1 MTPYDALRHGFE
13 RRAMPEVAIVAAL
26 EREISPLVRNWT
38 ASDREYS
45 GRNFRFFEFEQLV
58 AVCGGIGPEAARR
71 ATEAVISLYKP
82 SFVLSVGFAGALDGS
97 LQVGRVFEPR
107 LVIDAG
113 DGSRTDTGVGSGVLV
128 SFGSVAGPEQKAR
141 LANSYQAQAVDMEAG
156 SVAKAA
162 EAHGLRF
169 GAVKVVS
176 DDAGFEMPSLERFVG
191 SDGSFASGRFALHA
205 ALRPS
210 TWGVV
215 IRLARNSAKAA
226 RQLCDYL
233 QKHEV
238 PATVSVRSGS

>member
-1 MTPYDALRHGFE
+1 
-13 RRAMPEVAIVAAL
+13 MPEVAIVAAL

-45 GRNFRFFEFEQLV
+45 GRSFRFFEFEQRV
-58 AVCGGIGPEAARR
+58 AVCGGIGPQAARR

-97 LQVGRVFEPR
+97 LQVGRVFEPC
-107 LVIDAG
+107 LVIDAS
-113 DGSRTDTGVGSGVLV
+113 DGSRTATGVGSGVLV

-141 LANSYQAQAVDMEAG
+141 LANSYQAQAVDMEAA

-205 ALRPS
+205 ALRPW

>member
-1 MTPYDALRHGFE
+1 
-13 RRAMPEVAIVAAL
+13 MPEVAIVAAL
-26 EREISPLVRNWT
+26 EREISSLVRNWT

-45 GRNFRFFEFEQLV
+45 GRSFRFFEFEQRV
-58 AVCGGIGPEAARR
+58 AVCGGIGPQAARR

-82 SFVLSVGFAGALDGS
+82 SLVLSVGFAGALDGS
-97 LQVGRVFEPR
+97 LQVGHVFEPC
-107 LVIDAG
+107 LVIDAS
-113 DGSRTDTGVGSGVLV
+113 DGSRTATGVGSGVLV

-141 LANSYQAQAVDMEAG
+141 LANSYQAQAVDMEAA

-205 ALRPS
+205 ALRPW

>member
-1 MTPYDALRHGFE
+1 
-13 RRAMPEVAIVAAL
+13 MPEVAIVAAL

-45 GRNFRFFEFEQLV
+45 GRSFRFFEFEQRV
-58 AVCGGIGPEAARR
+58 AVCGGIGPQAARR

-82 SFVLSVGFAGALDGS
+82 SLVLSVGFAGALDGS
-97 LQVGRVFEPR
+97 LQVGHVFEPC
-107 LVIDAG
+107 LVIDAS
-113 DGSRTDTGVGSGVLV
+113 DSSRTATGVGSGVLV

-141 LANSYQAQAVDMEAG
+141 LAGAYQAQAVDMEAA

-205 ALRPS
+205 ALRPW